1 MGGGTSWTRRLAM
14 ERVEEDSERRGGTDI
29 ELHGRVVATL
39 TIRIA
44 DDEAEFDAV
53 VVKAS
58 ARTVVVEMASGLST
72 LAVASAP
79 LCELLIRADGVII
92 RADARPGRR
101 IEDVP
106 DSRQLELVILDE
118 ELDLSKLL

>member
-1 MGGGTSWTRRLAM
+1 M
-14 ERVEEDSERRGGTDI
+14 ERVETDSERRGGTDI
-29 ELHGRVVATL
+29 ELHGQVVATL
-39 TIRIA
+39 TVRLA
-44 DDEAEFDAV
+44 GDEAEFDAT

-58 ARTVVVEMASGLST
+58 ARTVVVELASGLST
-72 LAVASAP
+72 LAVASASH
-79 LCELLIRADGVII
+79 CELLIRGDGVII

-118 ELDLSKLL
+118 TLDLRDLL

>member
-1 MGGGTSWTRRLAM
+1 MD
-14 ERVEEDSERRGGTDI
+14 RVEASSERRGGTDI
-29 ELHGRVVATL
+29 ELTRPVAATL
-39 TIRIA
+39 TVHLA
-44 DDEAEFDAV
+44 GDEAEFDAA

-58 ARTVVVEMASGLST
+58 SRTVVVELASGLST

-79 LCELLIRADGVII
+79 ICELLIRGDGVII

-118 ELDLSKLL
+118 TLDLRDLL

>member
-1 MGGGTSWTRRLAM
+1 M
-14 ERVEEDSERRGGTDI
+14 ERVDDDSDRRGGTDI
-29 ELHGRVVATL
+29 ELNGPVVATV
-39 TIRIA
+39 TVRIA
-44 DDEAEFDAV
+44 DDEAEFDAT

-58 ARTVVVEMASGLST
+58 ARTVVVELASGLST
-72 LAVASAP
+72 LAAASAP

-118 ELDLSKLL
+118 SLDLRNLL

>member
-1 MGGGTSWTRRLAM
+1 MG
-14 ERVEEDSERRGGTDI
+14 RVEEDAERRGGTDV
-29 ELHGRVVATL
+29 ELHGPVVATL
-39 TIRIA
+39 TVRIA
-44 DDEAEFDAV
+44 DDEAEFDAT

-58 ARTVVVEMASGLST
+58 ARTVVVELASGLST
-72 LAVASAP
+72 LAVASASA
-79 LCELLIRADGVII
+79 CELLIRADGVII

-118 ELDLSKLL
+118 SLDLRELL

>member
-1 MGGGTSWTRRLAM
+1 MDGRL
-14 ERVEEDSERRGGTDI
+14 ST
-29 ELHGRVVATL
+29 
-39 TIRIA
+39 
-44 DDEAEFDAV
+44 
-53 VVKAS
+53 
-58 ARTVVVEMASGLST
+58 RTVVVELASGLST

-79 LCELLIRADGVII
+79 LCEVLIRADGVII

-118 ELDLSKLL
+118 ELDLSTLL

>member
-1 MGGGTSWTRRLAM
+1 MG
-14 ERVEEDSERRGGTDI
+14 RVEEDAERRGGTDI
-29 ELHGRVVATL
+29 ELHGPVVATL
-39 TIRIA
+39 TVRIA
-44 DDEAEFDAV
+44 DDEAEFDAT

-58 ARTVVVEMASGLST
+58 ARTV
-72 LAVASAP
+72 
-79 LCELLIRADGVII
+79 I

-118 ELDLSKLL
+118 SLDLRELL

>member
-1 MGGGTSWTRRLAM
+1 M
-14 ERVEEDSERRGGTDI
+14 EASDRRGGTDI
-29 ELHGRVVATL
+29 ELRGSVVATL
-39 TIRIA
+39 TVRIA
-44 DDEAEFDAV
+44 GDEAEFDAQ

-58 ARTVVVEMASGLST
+58 ARTLVVELTSGLST

-79 LCELLIRADGVII
+79 LCELLVRAEGVII
-92 RADARPGRR
+92 RAEARPGRR

-118 ELDLSKLL
+118 SLDLRDLL